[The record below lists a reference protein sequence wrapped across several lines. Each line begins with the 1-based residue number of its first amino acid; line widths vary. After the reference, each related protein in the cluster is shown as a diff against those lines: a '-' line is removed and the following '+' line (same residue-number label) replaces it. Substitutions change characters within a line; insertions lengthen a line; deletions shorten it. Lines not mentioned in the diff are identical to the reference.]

1 MSSNS
6 LTLYLALLG
15 GVVLAGVIAHGT
27 WTARKA
33 AARQPKRAALEPVD
47 GQGAELD
54 TVPNLPAA
62 GAGGDADLP
71 VGVARMSHPSADAI
85 AARAQARAAALDA
98 GDAWLDTAQPQP
110 DGLPDL
116 PPQPPVKR
124 HGPRLD
130 ALVDAIALLTLE
142 SPTTGDHLLL
152 HLPTTRRA
160 GSKPLLVEALR
171 ADCKE
176 WEPPQAGAHYTE
188 LQAGVLLANRTGGLN
203 EIEYSEFVQKV
214 QAMADALGAS
224 PEFPDMLDV
233 VARAKELD
241 AFACAHDAQLAMRL
255 YGRGS
260 AWSVGYVQQ
269 QASRHG
275 FIPGALPGRLV
286 MPSPEEG
293 APPVLTLQF
302 DAQAAFADD
311 PDQTTLRELVL
322 SFDVPQSP
330 ADQAPF
336 KAWCAAG
343 EALSIAMDAIM
354 ADDQGQPFTSASF
367 TAIEGELGRLYEA
380 LAARDL
386 AAGSASARRL
396 FS

>member
-1 MSSNS
+1 MSTS

-15 GVVLAGVIAHGT
+15 GAVLAGVIAHGT

-33 AARQPKRAALEPVD
+33 AARQPKRALEPVD
-47 GQGAELD
+47 GQERNGDDTLPMGTGDEGLSAGVSRVAYPSGEGATL
-54 TVPNLPAA
+54 
-62 GAGGDADLP
+62 
-71 VGVARMSHPSADAI
+71 RMPWASVD
-85 AARAQARAAALDA
+85 D
-98 GDAWLDTAQPQP
+98 QPQGDSAASGAP
-110 DGLPDL
+110 A
-116 PPQPPVKR
+116 QPPVR
-124 HGPRLD
+124 RTGPRLD
-130 ALVDAIALLTLE
+130 ALIDAIATLTLDA
-142 SPTTGDHLLL
+142 PTTGDHLLQ
-152 HLPTTRRA
+152 HLPTSRRA

-171 ADCKE
+171 VDCGE
-176 WEPPQAGAHYTE
+176 WELPQAGVMYRE
-188 LQAGVLLANRTGGLN
+188 VQAGVLLANRTGGLN

-224 PEFPDMLDV
+224 AEFPDMLDV
-233 VARAKELD
+233 VARARELD
-241 AFACAHDAQLAMRL
+241 AFACGHDAQLAMRL

-275 FIPGALPGRLV
+275 FLPGALPGRLV
-286 MPSPEEG
+286 LPSPEEG
-293 APPVLTLQF
+293 APPILTLQF
-302 DAQAAFADD
+302 DAQAAFAED

-322 SFDVPQSP
+322 AFDVPQSP
-330 ADQAPF
+330 LDQSPF

-343 EALSIAMDAIM
+343 EALGLGMDAIM
-354 ADDQGQPFTSASF
+354 ADDQGRPFTSASF

>member
-15 GVVLAGVIAHGT
+15 GAVLAGVIAHGT

-47 GQGAELD
+47 GQGADQD
-54 TVPNLPAA
+54 TVPNAAGIDNGLPA
-62 GAGGDADLP
+62 
-71 VGVARMSHPSADAI
+71 GVARMTYPSPEGTAL
-85 AARAQARAAALDA
+85 RAQAGSSSDEP
-98 GDAWLDTAQPQP
+98 WPDTASPQP
-110 DGLPDL
+110 EPGDWAL
-116 PPQPPVKR
+116 PPQPPVRR

-130 ALVDAIALLTLE
+130 ALVDAIATMSLDAHT
-142 SPTTGDHLLL
+142 SGDHLLL

-176 WEPPQAGAHYTE
+176 WEPPQAGVLYTE

-214 QAMADALGAS
+214 QAMADALGAP
-224 PEFPDMLDV
+224 PEFPDMLDA

-286 MPSPEEG
+286 MPSPEDG

-343 EALSIAMDAIM
+343 EALSMAMDAIM
-354 ADDQGQPFTSASF
+354 ADDQGQPFTSAAF
-367 TAIEGELGRLYEA
+367 AAIESELGRLYEA

>member
-15 GVVLAGVIAHGT
+15 GAVLAGVIAHGT

-33 AARQPKRAALEPVD
+33 AARQPKRAGLEPVD
-47 GQGAELD
+47 GQGHNGD
-54 TVPNLPAA
+54 TIP
-62 GAGGDADLP
+62 DLP
-71 VGVARMSHPSADAI
+71 GENGRPSGASRVTYPSAEAI
-85 AARAQARAAALDA
+85 AARVQANVAAIDSGTAAADGTA
-98 GDAWLDTAQPQP
+98 GDGESNALA
-110 DGLPDL
+110 
-116 PPQPPVKR
+116 QPPVRR

-130 ALVDAIALLTLE
+130 ALVDAIAMLTLDA
-142 SPTTGDHLLL
+142 PATGDHLLL

-176 WEPPQAGAHYTE
+176 WEQPQAGVRYTE

-214 QAMADALGAS
+214 QAMADALGAVA
-224 PEFPDMLDV
+224 EFPDMLDV
-233 VARAKELD
+233 VGRAKELD

-255 YGRGS
+255 FGRGS

-286 MPSPEEG
+286 LPGTEEG

-311 PDQTTLRELVL
+311 PDQTTLRELAL
-322 SFDVPQSP
+322 AFDVPQTP

-354 ADDQGQPFTSASF
+354 ADDQGQPFTSAAF
-367 TAIEGELGRLYEA
+367 NAIEGELGRLYEA